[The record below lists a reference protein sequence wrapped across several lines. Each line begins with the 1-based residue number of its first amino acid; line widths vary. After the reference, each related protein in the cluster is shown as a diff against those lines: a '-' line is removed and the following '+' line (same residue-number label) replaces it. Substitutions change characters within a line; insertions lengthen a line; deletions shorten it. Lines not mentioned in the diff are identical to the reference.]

1 MSVDRLQEK
10 IRKGKN
16 VLMVDMTLCAADL
29 PPAVLNQDCS
39 GARKLQSYVKEL
51 LSGLKGIVPAVRFR
65 MSPFA
70 LMGPEGLE
78 VLRELLKSAAA
89 LGYYIALDV
98 PLLTSSED
106 AALAVR
112 APWEADGMY
121 PCDGA
126 IVYAYPGSDVL
137 KPFLP
142 FCTEAKKDLFV
153 LVRTSNRSA
162 SEMQDLLTGSRLVH
176 TVAVDLTN
184 RFSGEAV
191 GKFGYSRVGAVA
203 AATSAESL
211 RSLRSKYPAVFFLL
225 DGFDSPSANAKNC
238 SFAFDKYGRGAVVC
252 AGESITCAWKQGQSD
267 GSDFVDCA
275 VKAAERMKKN
285 LTRYVTVL

>member
-16 VLMVDMTLCAADL
+16 VLMVDMTLCTADL
-29 PPAVLNQDCS
+29 PPAVQNQDCS
-39 GARKLQSYVKEL
+39 EARKLQNYGKEL
-51 LSGLKGIVPAVRFR
+51 LGGLKGLVPAVRFR

-89 LGYYIALDV
+89 LGYYVALDV

-106 AALAVR
+106 ASLAVR
-112 APWEADGMY
+112 ALWEADGIY

-126 IVYAYPGSDVL
+126 IVSAYPGSDVL
-137 KPFLP
+137 KPFIP

-162 SEMQDLLTGSRLVH
+162 SEMQDLLTGSRVVH
-176 TVAVDLTN
+176 GAGADLAARLGTDCMG
-184 RFSGEAV
+184 RSG
-191 GKFGYSRVGAVA
+191 FSRVGIV
-203 AATSAESL
+203 TSACSSESL
-211 RSLRSKYPAVFFLL
+211 RGLRTRYPKMFILADGL
-225 DGFDSPSANAKNC
+225 DYPWGN
-238 SFAFDKYGRGAVVC
+238 GRGASYAFDRLGHGGAVC
-252 AGESITCAWKQGQSD
+252 VGTSVTCAWKQGGEDNYVQ
-267 GSDFVDCA
+267 
-275 VKAAERMKKN
+275 AALDAAQRINKN
-285 LTRYVTVL
+285 MLRYFSVL